1 LVTSDRG
8 VEGDHGSRI
17 VVGRVL
23 IEALV
28 RPMVIEMV
36 HVLVEDG
43 AGVSF
48 VVGQH
53 SVGALFADAADEPL
67 GIAVRSW
74 GLGRDLD
81 DVETF
86 GGEDGI
92 ESSSELAV
100 PVTDQEAEGGN
111 PFAEVLLRPV
121 MGAAVAMLGA

>member
-8 VEGDHGSRI
+8 VEGDHGGRI

-28 RPMVIEMV
+28 QSVVIEMV
-36 HVLVEDG
+36 YVLVEDG

-67 GIAVRSW
+67 GIAVCSW

-81 DVETF
+81 DVEAF

-92 ESSSELAV
+92 ESSGERGV
-100 PVTDQEAEGGN
+100 PVTIRKRKVVIRS
-111 PFAEVLLRPV
+111 PRSVSRLR
-121 MGAAVAMLGA
+121 AAWVVQVVVG